1 MSKKQQEHTEHYHYT
16 RYIDSDSES
25 EPSENSTSDN
35 KISDSSNEDLVKST
49 NIKRLCISES
59 DYETSDGELSEQ
71 SNPKYTMLDELIEMK
86 KTLQKCGDINKIKQF
101 IKNEMAPEV
110 NQIINDFHK
119 QFDDV
124 EEDND
129 LKIEILILLAELGIT
144 IYKPQKKD

>member
-16 RYIDSDSES
+16 KYIDSDSES
-25 EPSENSTSDN
+25 EPSENSTSGN

-59 DYETSDGELSEQ
+59 DSESELSEQ
-71 SNPKYTMLDELIEMK
+71 SNPKYTMLEELIEMK
-86 KTLQKCGDINKIKQF
+86 NTLQKCGDINKIKQF
-101 IKNEMAPEV
+101 IKNEMASEV

-124 EEDND
+124 EEEDD

>member
-1 MSKKQQEHTEHYHYT
+1 MSKKQQKHTEHYHYT
-16 RYIDSDSES
+16 KYIDSDSES

-35 KISDSSNEDLVKST
+35 KKSDSSNEDLVKST

-59 DYETSDGELSEQ
+59 DSESELSEQ
-71 SNPKYTMLDELIEMK
+71 SNPKYTMLEELIEMK
-86 KTLQKCGDINKIKQF
+86 NTLQKCGDINKIKQF
-101 IKNEMAPEV
+101 IKNEMASEV

-124 EEDND
+124 EEEDD